1 MEIFSGKIQAINVSN
16 GEGIIAIFNREQAN
30 QYGIT
35 EKDKVALIRKGEEYI
50 VDVALSNDLLEPGTI
65 GASKE
70 LLDEYPI
77 NDGDQV
83 LVAFTQNNP
92 LSLQAIRK
100 KLLGEKITA
109 EEIDAIV
116 EDMQNN
122 KLSDLL
128 LAYYTAT
135 SFFYKSD
142 PEELAYTTKATANTG
157 DIYRFPGIVASK
169 YSIGGVPGNETTMI
183 IVPIIASLGITI
195 PKTFSKS
202 ITSPAA
208 TWECVEV
215 LMQTSL
221 KKNQIVRL
229 IDKHGACLAWNG
241 NLNLAPANDR
251 IIKVSAPL
259 GMEPFARMISSIM
272 AKNYA
277 MGITHCLIEVP
288 VGPTAKVTNDHDA
301 QRIADH
307 FKYIG
312 EELWIT
318 TEVAITEALEPIG
331 SGIWAVLQA
340 QEALRI
346 LQQHPQKS
354 ESLEYKSLDL
364 SAQLIL
370 LVGKAKDYP
379 TAFKMAQEVLQSGQ
393 AWKKMQA
400 LIQDQKANIK
410 ELNAEKIVLAPHQI
424 SCKALK
430 SGKISSIDMR
440 HLNTVARALGA
451 PIDAQAGLI
460 LHVRL
465 GKQVK
470 KGDPIFTLY
479 SNSLNKIKITKELL
493 KEKNIYQIN

>member
-208 TWECVEV
+208 T
-215 LMQTSL
+215 
-221 KKNQIVRL
+221 
-229 IDKHGACLAWNG
+229 
-241 NLNLAPANDR
+241 
-251 IIKVSAPL
+251 
-259 GMEPFARMISSIM
+259 
-272 AKNYA
+272 
-277 MGITHCLIEVP
+277 
-288 VGPTAKVTNDHDA
+288 
-301 QRIADH
+301 
-307 FKYIG
+307 
-312 EELWIT
+312 
-318 TEVAITEALEPIG
+318 
-331 SGIWAVLQA
+331 
-340 QEALRI
+340 
-346 LQQHPQKS
+346 
-354 ESLEYKSLDL
+354 
-364 SAQLIL
+364 
-370 LVGKAKDYP
+370 
-379 TAFKMAQEVLQSGQ
+379 
-393 AWKKMQA
+393 
-400 LIQDQKANIK
+400 
-410 ELNAEKIVLAPHQI
+410 
-424 SCKALK
+424 
-430 SGKISSIDMR
+430 
-440 HLNTVARALGA
+440 
-451 PIDAQAGLI
+451 
-460 LHVRL
+460 
-465 GKQVK
+465 
-470 KGDPIFTLY
+470 
-479 SNSLNKIKITKELL
+479 
-493 KEKNIYQIN
+493 